1 MIKENKNSKI
11 IYSNYIIC
19 DECKIRNHYDHSV
32 LAESFK
38 DIIISNKKIL
48 NEIRLKKSK
57 NEDIKIHFDINCVA
71 CKREGVSLRSV
82 SFKTEDW
89 LICESCFVDG
99 FGKHR
104 VKFFLLTNVGAE
116 YKRSQQLELQSSNN
130 ALKLHNLKMQHDFN
144 LRINEIYN
152 LIHRK

>member
-82 SFKTEDW
+82 
-89 LICESCFVDG
+89 
-99 FGKHR
+99 
-104 VKFFLLTNVGAE
+104 N
-116 YKRSQQLELQSSNN
+116 
-130 ALKLHNLKMQHDFN
+130 
-144 LRINEIYN
+144 YN
-152 LIHRK
+152 LQIMH